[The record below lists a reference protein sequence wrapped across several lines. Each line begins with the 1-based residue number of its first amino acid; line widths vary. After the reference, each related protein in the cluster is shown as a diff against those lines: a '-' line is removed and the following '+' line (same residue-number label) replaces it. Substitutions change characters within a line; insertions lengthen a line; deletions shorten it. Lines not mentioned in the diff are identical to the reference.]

1 MNSEKDRRA
10 DAAQPH
16 WDGVYS
22 NKSEAERSWSE
33 SVPAASLELITDA
46 GMQLSDAIMDVGG
59 GASRLVDA
67 LLERKFTDLTV
78 LDLSSTALEQAAAR
92 LGAQA
97 PGVDWITADI
107 RQWRPERQYRLW
119 HDRALFHFLTAE
131 QDRSA
136 YQETLRQAVASG
148 GCAILAAFAEDGPER
163 CSGLP
168 VRRYSADAL
177 AEAAGRDFSL
187 IKSRRVE
194 HHTPWGS
201 IQPFLYGLFRR
212 V

>member
-1 MNSEKDRRA
+1 
-10 DAAQPH
+10 
-16 WDGVYS
+16 
-22 NKSEAERSWSE
+22 
-33 SVPAASLELITDA
+33 
-46 GMQLSDAIMDVGG
+46 MQLSDAIMDVGG